1 MYIKLSSWANSLM
14 VISRQA
20 LYKNADQFIRF
31 AYVMVSGI
39 GQQAGR

>member
-1 MYIKLSSWANSLM
+1 MYLKLSIWANSLM
-14 VISRQA
+14 VITRQA

-31 AYVMVSGI
+31 AYVMGSVI